1 MVMSRS
7 GRRRSGWLLV
17 ASLCAACGSDAPESA
32 APGTTAAAPADYRA
46 DTVTVAVPLTFP
58 AQVYVEHDAVVA
70 ARSSG
75 VIESLFVDIGTPVV
89 AGTRLAQIESVDQE
103 LAVAMAETAREQG
116 ERALTR
122 ARALREVQGV
132 SAAEAEEAEFAFRA
146 AELELRQARRALELT
161 RIEAPFAGRVTAR
174 YVQPR
179 RLVSEGD
186 TLFRIAESEPL
197 LARVRVPEAAARGV
211 RPGTRIEATT
221 EGSVRVSGTVF
232 MVAPVID
239 PGSGT
244 REVIVRLARAE
255 GLMPGAAVTV
265 HLGSESHHLLVVPR
279 EAVSPD
285 GFVLVRTGDRTTL
298 RAVVLGR
305 DLGDGRVEVRSG
317 LRAGEILAPPTR

>member
-7 GRRRSGWLLV
+7 GGRRSGWLLV
-17 ASLCAACGSDAPESA
+17 ATLCAACSSGESESA
-32 APGTTAAAPADYRA
+32 ASGTNAAAPTDYRA
-46 DTVTVAVPLTFP
+46 DTVTMAVPLAFP

-116 ERALTR
+116 ERALAR
-122 ARALREVQGV
+122 ARALRDVQGV
-132 SAAEAEEAEFAFRA
+132 SAAEAEDAEFAFRA
-146 AELELRQARRALELT
+146 AELELRRARRALELT

-179 RLVSEGD
+179 RLVSAGD

-197 LARVRVPEAAARGV
+197 LARIRVPEAAARAV
-211 RPGTRIEATT
+211 RRGATIEAIT
-221 EGSVRVSGTVF
+221 EGSERVDGTVF

-244 REVIVRLARAE
+244 REVIIRLARAD

-265 HLGSESHHLLVVPR
+265 YLGTEPHHLLAVPR
-279 EAVSPD
+279 EAINPD

-317 LRAGEILAPPTR
+317 LRVGEILVPPTR